1 MTIDNELIDNLLK
14 DYKKPVDLIGENGLL
29 KQLTKQLLERAMA
42 AEMTEH
48 VGYEKHDAIGNNS
61 GNSRN
66 GKSAKTIKGSFGTMA
81 IEVPRDRNGTFEPQI
96 IEKHQTRFTGFDE
109 NIISLYS
116 RGMSTREIQQ
126 HIEEIYH
133 VEVSPALISSVTDA
147 VLDEV
152 KTWQNRQL
160 DAVYPIVY
168 MDAIQF
174 KVRDNGHVKS
184 KAIYLAIGVT
194 LDGLKEALGLWI
206 AQTEGAKFW
215 LQVVTELK
223 NRGVTDIFIA
233 CVDGLK
239 GFPEAI
245 ESVFPQT
252 EVQLCIVHL
261 VRHSLNFVGWK
272 ERKEVARDL
281 KTIYTAATDVEAE
294 QRLAEFSLKWD
305 AKFPM
310 IAKSWRANWPRV
322 IPFFAHP
329 PEIRKVIYTTNT
341 IESLNMSLRKVT
353 KARGSFPNDEA
364 VSKLLYLA
372 LRNIAKKWTMPVH
385 AWKDALNRFA
395 IIYENRLPLN
405 SALR

>member
-14 DYKKPVDLIGENGLL
+14 DYKKPADLIGENGLL

-48 VGYEKHDAIGNNS
+48 VGYDKHEAIGNNS

-66 GKSAKTIKGSFGTMA
+66 GKSAKTIKGSFGTMPL
-81 IEVPRDRNGTFEPQI
+81 EVPRDRNGTFEPQI

-116 RGMSTREIQQ
+116 RGMSAREIQQ

-194 LDGLKEALGLWI
+194 MDGLKEVLGLWI

-245 ESVFPQT
+245 ESVFPRT

-261 VRHSLNFVGWK
+261 VRHSLNYVGWK
-272 ERKEVARDL
+272 QRKEVARDL
-281 KTIYTAATDVEAE
+281 KIIYTAATDVEAE
-294 QRLAEFSLKWD
+294 QRLIEFSLKWD

-310 IAKSWRANWPRV
+310 ISKSWRNNWTRV

-329 PEIRKVIYTTNT
+329 PEIRKVIYTTNA

-395 IIYENRLPLN
+395 IIYENRLPMN
-405 SALR
+405 SALQ

>member
-1 MTIDNELIDNLLK
+1 MTIDNELIDGLLK
-14 DYKKPVDLIGENGLL
+14 DYQKPEDLIGENGLL
-29 KQLTKQLLERAMA
+29 KQLTKRLLERAMA
-42 AEMTEH
+42 AELTEH
-48 VGYEKHDAIGNNS
+48 VGYDKHDTSGNNS

-66 GKSAKTIKGSFGTMA
+66 GKSAKTIKGTFGELALET
-81 IEVPRDRNGTFEPQI
+81 PRDRNGTFEPQI
-96 IEKHQTRFTGFDE
+96 IEKHQTRFTGFDK
-109 NIISLYS
+109 NILSLYS
-116 RGMSTREIQQ
+116 RGLSTREIQQ
-126 HIEEIYH
+126 HLEEIYG
-133 VEVSPALISSVTDA
+133 VEVTAGLISSVTDE

-160 DAVYPIVY
+160 DEVYPIMY
-168 MDAIQF
+168 LDAIQF
-174 KVRDNGHVKS
+174 KVRDNGHVRN

-194 LDGLKEALGLWI
+194 IEGYKEVLGLWI

-215 LQVVTELK
+215 LHVVTELK
-223 NRGVTDIFIA
+223 TRGVKDIFIA

-252 EVQLCIVHL
+252 DVQLCIVHL
-261 VRHSLNFVGWK
+261 VRHSLNYVGWK
-272 ERKEVARDL
+272 QRKEVAREL
-281 KTIYTAATDVEAE
+281 KLIYSAATESEAE
-294 QRLAEFSLKWD
+294 RQLEQFSLKWD
-305 AKFPM
+305 TKFPM
-310 IAKSWRANWPRV
+310 IAKSWRANWTRV

-329 PEIRKVIYTTNT
+329 PEIRKVIYTTNA

-372 LRNIAKKWTMPVH
+372 LRNIAKKWTMPMH

-395 IIYENRLPLN
+395 IIYENRLPT
-405 SALR
+405 S

>member
-1 MTIDNELIDNLLK
+1 MTKDKSIDNELIDNLLK
-14 DYKKPVDLIGENGLL
+14 NYKKPEDLIGENGLL

-42 AEMTEH
+42 AELTEH
-48 VGYEKHDAIGNNS
+48 VGYDKHDASGNNS

-66 GKSAKTIKGSFGTMA
+66 GKSAKTIKGTFGELALET
-81 IEVPRDRNGTFEPQI
+81 PRDRNGTFEPQI
-96 IEKHQTRFTGFDE
+96 IEKHQTRFTGFDK
-109 NIISLYS
+109 NILSLYA
-116 RGMSTREIQQ
+116 RGLSTREIQQ
-126 HIEEIYH
+126 HLEEIYG
-133 VEVSPALISSVTDA
+133 VEVTAGLISSVTDE

-160 DAVYPIVY
+160 EAVYPIMY
-168 MDAIQF
+168 LDAIQF
-174 KVRDNGHVKS
+174 KVRDNGHVRN

-194 LDGLKEALGLWI
+194 IEGYKEVLGLWI

-223 NRGVTDIFIA
+223 NRGVSDIFIA

-261 VRHSLNFVGWK
+261 VRHSLNYVGWK
-272 ERKEVARDL
+272 QRKEVARDL
-281 KTIYTAATDVEAE
+281 KTIYTAASEAEAE

-310 IAKSWRANWPRV
+310 IAKSWRSNWTRV

-329 PEIRKVIYTTNT
+329 PEIRKVIYTTNA

-372 LRNIAKKWTMPVH
+372 LRNIAKKWTMPLH

-395 IIYENRLPLN
+395 IIYQNRLPA
-405 SALR
+405 S